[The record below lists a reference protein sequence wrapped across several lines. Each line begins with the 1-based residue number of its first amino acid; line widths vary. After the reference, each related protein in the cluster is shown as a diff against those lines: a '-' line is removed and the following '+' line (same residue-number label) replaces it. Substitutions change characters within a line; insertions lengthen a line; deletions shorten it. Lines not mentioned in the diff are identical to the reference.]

1 MKKAVCI
8 ILVIVFGFTQIAFA
22 VPNQITAKL
31 PQCSFDKEAF
41 IESAKEKKVL
51 QMGLVDC
58 ITYALRSNT
67 EILVK
72 KIEPKIK
79 KDDLKIANAVF
90 EPIIN
95 LNYNI
100 SDFRDYSTSSLFTG
114 TTFTRTRTADF
125 GGGFSGKL
133 WTGTQ
138 YSVTID
144 NTYTKTPS
152 RFSNYNRYYDTTGK
166 VTIIQP
172 LLKGFGILVNKADI
186 YIAQNNLSISK
197 ESFKKEVMD
206 ILSKTET
213 TYYSYILA
221 LEAYDIAKML
231 LDQTGSLLEINRK
244 RYKVGQVSSVDL
256 LETEAAYES
265 RRKYVISAD
274 REVQRSEDELKLV
287 TNIVDDPLLWNAE
300 IDPLEKPEFEPK
312 EVDLADSIDLAFKN
326 RPDYFSAKFDLENRA
341 IDVERYKNGVLPQ
354 LDFTG
359 SYAMNAYG
367 KSYNEMLT
375 SLGARPREWTLGA
388 TFSIPLLD
396 SDPRARYSKSKF
408 QNKQALLAFSRL
420 EQNIIFEV
428 RDAVRQVN
436 IQYRQVIAAKKSVE
450 AEEKNYSAQKER
462 YAAGH
467 VSTHDMLDYQEKF
480 ATAKLDYVK
489 ALVAYRDAF
498 IELDRITGLTLEK
511 KGIKIESVET

>member
-1 MKKAVCI
+1 MKKVVCVV
-8 ILVIVFGFTQIAFA
+8 LVVFGFSQVAFA

-31 PQCSFDKEAF
+31 PKCGFDKEAF
-41 IESAKEKKVL
+41 IESAREKKVL
-51 QMGLVDC
+51 QIGLVDC
-58 ITYALRSNT
+58 IAYALRNNT
-67 EILVK
+67 EILIR
-72 KIEPKIK
+72 KIEPKIR
-79 KDDLKIANAVF
+79 KDDLKIADAVF

-100 SDFRDYSTSSLFTG
+100 NDFRDYSTSSLFTG
-114 TTFTRTRTADF
+114 STFTRTRTADF
-125 GGGFSGKL
+125 GGGLSGKL

-138 YSVTID
+138 YSVVID

-166 VTIIQP
+166 ATITQP

-197 ESFKKEVMD
+197 ESFRKDVMD
-206 ILSKTET
+206 VLTKTEV

-221 LEAYDIAKML
+221 LEAYDIAKIL
-231 LDQTGSLLEINRK
+231 LDQTESLLEINRK

-287 TNIVDDPLLWNAE
+287 TNIVDDPSLWNAE
-300 IDPLEKPEFEPK
+300 IDPLEKPEFDPK
-312 EVDLADSIDLAFKN
+312 EVDLADSLDLAFKN
-326 RPDYFSAKFDLENRA
+326 RPDYASARFGVENTA
-341 IDVERYKNGVLPQ
+341 INVERDKNGVLPQ

-375 SLGARPREWTLGA
+375 SLGARPREWALGA
-388 TFSIPLLD
+388 KFSIPIFD
-396 SDPRARYSKSKF
+396 SSPRALYSKSKF
-408 QNKQALLAFSRL
+408 QNKQALIALNRL

-436 IQYRQVIAAKKSVE
+436 IQYRQVMASKKSVE

-462 YAAGH
+462 YAAGR

-480 ATAKLDYVK
+480 ATAKLDYAK
-489 ALVAYRDAF
+489 ALVAYKDAL
-498 IELDRITGLTLEK
+498 IELDRIIGLTLEK
-511 KGIKIESVET
+511 KGIKIESMEA